1 MTEVY
6 VLEDVGCYGFTSADG
21 YYTGD
26 NYIHQGER
34 YAVTNRDINKA
45 KKYKSKKRLEGYLD
59 NWSIPSGGGRRW
71 KIVVL
76 DDSV

>member
-1 MTEVY
+1 MTKVY
-6 VLEDVGCYGFTSADG
+6 VLKDIGGYGYG

-34 YAVTNRDINKA
+34 YAVTNRDIEKA

-59 NWSIPSGGGRRW
+59 NCSIPSGGGRRW
-71 KIVVL
+71 KIVEVEN
-76 DDSV
+76 D